1 MVTKQHVMDLV
12 NHRVTHILLVAEASL
27 PPSQYQAF
35 RKVVLDA
42 FGRNGLVGELERLGW
57 PMVGEKREGWGRNT

>member
-1 MVTKQHVMDLV
+1 MVTKQQVLDLV
-12 NHRVTHILLVAEASL
+12 SQRVAHILLVAEASL

-42 FGRNGLVGELERLGW
+42 FGRNGLGGQLDRLGW
-57 PMVGEKREGWGRNT
+57 PVGREDG

>member
-1 MVTKQHVMDLV
+1 MVTKQQVLDLV
-12 NHRVTHILLVAEASL
+12 NRRVTHILLVAEASL

-42 FGRNGLVGELERLGW
+42 FGRNGLVGQLDRLGW
-57 PMVGEKREGWGRNT
+57 PVVREEG

>member
-35 RKVVLDA
+35 RKVVLWM
-42 FGRNGLVGELERLGW
+42 RLGGMGC
-57 PMVGEKREGWGRNT
+57 PCFTQDTAAIRLR

>member
-1 MVTKQHVMDLV
+1 MVTKQQVLELI

-35 RKVVLDA
+35 RKIVLDA
-42 FGRNGLVGELERLGW
+42 FGRNGLGGQLDRLGW
-57 PMVGEKREGWGRNT
+57 PVVREEG